1 MPTQLRVSR
10 PPCYA
15 PSHRSR
21 VGDDCAHIC
30 AVVSRICNSS
40 RLRSSLTGA
49 LACAS
54 VGRAGA
60 CGAGTLIRAWRAP
73 AWWTPDGDKAVRVLR
88 ISWSLPGACNRSWGA
103 TPVRQRRRRTFGI
116 VLLAGLVLA
125 AVVPSARASASPVED
140 LIRGCPSSAEVTAID
155 GDLSIAFES
164 DPTAGTL
171 VCRAA
176 DGSVD
181 LTRFEERAYQALH
194 VVKAL
199 RFSRPLPWTSADLY
213 TWLVATI
220 DGIRFRADIATSF
233 CCDPVNVIDL
243 LASSNSAALF
253 TNRWMAADAP
263 IGLDDLVAL
272 VVHETR
278 HNNGKPHTCNGV
290 DDQTVGELGAWGVE
304 YYLELWEAL
313 YAGTFLTSPD
323 VYRSYYRDQHLLKSE
338 STYLPRI
345 CSRPTA
351 DLSLT
356 VKTPSR
362 NVGRVGGKVS
372 YTFTAANA
380 GVDAAGDVYLYSP
393 MPIGTEL
400 VKATAS
406 QGSCSAAGGGPI
418 ACAVG
423 PLAAGA
429 TATAR
434 VVLRVNAPSTQTAIT
449 NKESEAAF
457 GARVTGPVRDE
468 ITTNNSASF
477 STPIR

>member
-1 MPTQLRVSR
+1 MIRRLVTL
-10 PPCYA
+10 A
-15 PSHRSR
+15 LT
-21 VGDDCAHIC
+21 VGL
-30 AVVSRICNSS
+30 AVA
-40 RLRSSLTGA
+40 LT
-49 LACAS
+49 
-54 VGRAGA
+54 
-60 CGAGTLIRAWRAP
+60 AGTA
-73 AWWTPDGDKAVRVLR
+73 
-88 ISWSLPGACNRSWGA
+88 
-103 TPVRQRRRRTFGI
+103 
-116 VLLAGLVLA
+116 
-125 AVVPSARASASPVED
+125 VPSARASSSPVDD
-140 LIRGCPSSAEVTAID
+140 LIGGCPSSAEVAALD
-155 GDLSIAFES
+155 ADLSIAFES

-181 LTRFEERAYQALH
+181 LTRFEERSYQALR
-194 VVKAL
+194 VVQAL
-199 RFSRPLPWTSADLY
+199 RFSRPLPWTSEDLY

-220 DGIRFRADIATSF
+220 DGIRFRADIVNSF
-233 CCDPVNVIDL
+233 CCDPLNVINV

-253 TNRWMAADAP
+253 TNRWMAAEAP

-272 VVHETR
+272 VVHEAR

-290 DDQTVGELGAWGVE
+290 DDQTIGELGAWGVE
-304 YYLELWEAL
+304 YYLELWESL

-323 VYRSYYRDQHLLKSE
+323 VYPSYYRDQHLLKSE

-345 CSRPTA
+345 CSRPIA
-351 DLSLT
+351 DLSLKI
-356 VKTPSR
+356 KTPAR
-362 NVGRVGGKVS
+362 NVAPAGGKVS

-380 GVDAAGDVYLYSP
+380 GPDAAGDVYLYSP

-423 PLAAGA
+423 RLAAGA

-449 NKESEAAF
+449 NKESAVAF

-468 ITTNNSASF
+468 VTANNSAFF
-477 STPIR
+477 STPIVAQGR

>member
-1 MPTQLRVSR
+1 LVTAPGREGIIMIRRLVTLVST
-10 PPCYA
+10 
-15 PSHRSR
+15 
-21 VGDDCAHIC
+21 VG
-30 AVVSRICNSS
+30 
-40 RLRSSLTGA
+40 LA
-49 LACAS
+49 LALT
-54 VGRAGA
+54 
-60 CGAGTLIRAWRAP
+60 AGTA
-73 AWWTPDGDKAVRVLR
+73 
-88 ISWSLPGACNRSWGA
+88 
-103 TPVRQRRRRTFGI
+103 
-116 VLLAGLVLA
+116 
-125 AVVPSARASASPVED
+125 VPSARASSSPVED
-140 LIRGCPSSAEVTAID
+140 LIGGCPSSAEVAAID
-155 GDLSIAFES
+155 ADLSIAFES

-181 LTRFEERAYQALH
+181 LTRFEERSYQALR
-194 VVKAL
+194 VVQAL
-199 RFSRPLPWTSADLY
+199 RFSRPLPWTSEDLY

-220 DGIRFRADIATSF
+220 DGIRFRADIVNSF
-233 CCDPVNVIDL
+233 CCDPLNVINV

-253 TNRWMAADAP
+253 TNRWMAAEAP

-272 VVHETR
+272 VVHEAR

-290 DDQTVGELGAWGVE
+290 DDQTVGELGAWGVQ
-304 YYLELWEAL
+304 YYLELWESL

-323 VYRSYYRDQHLLKSE
+323 VYPSYYRDQHLLKSE

-345 CSRPTA
+345 CSRPIA
-351 DLSLT
+351 DLSLKI
-356 VKTPSR
+356 KTPAR
-362 NVGRVGGKVS
+362 NVAPAGGKVS

-380 GVDAAGDVYLYSP
+380 GPDAAGDVYLYSP

-406 QGSCSAAGGGPI
+406 QGSCSAAAGGPI

-449 NKESEAAF
+449 NKESAVAF

-468 ITTNNSASF
+468 VTANNSAFF
-477 STPIR
+477 STPIVARGR

>member
-1 MPTQLRVSR
+1 MIRRLVSL
-10 PPCYA
+10 A
-15 PSHRSR
+15 ST
-21 VGDDCAHIC
+21 VG
-30 AVVSRICNSS
+30 
-40 RLRSSLTGA
+40 LA
-49 LACAS
+49 LALT
-54 VGRAGA
+54 
-60 CGAGTLIRAWRAP
+60 AGT
-73 AWWTPDGDKAVRVLR
+73 
-88 ISWSLPGACNRSWGA
+88 
-103 TPVRQRRRRTFGI
+103 
-116 VLLAGLVLA
+116 
-125 AVVPSARASASPVED
+125 VVPSARASSSPVED
-140 LIRGCPSSAEVTAID
+140 LIGGCPSSAEVAAID
-155 GDLSIAFES
+155 ADLSIAFES
-164 DPTAGTL
+164 DPTEGTL

-181 LTRFEERAYQALH
+181 LTRFEERSYQALR
-194 VVKAL
+194 VVQAL
-199 RFSRPLPWTSADLY
+199 RFSRPLPWTSEDLY

-220 DGIRFRADIATSF
+220 DGIRFRADIVNSF
-233 CCDPVNVIDL
+233 CCDPLNVINV

-253 TNRWMAADAP
+253 TNRWMAAEAP

-272 VVHETR
+272 VVHEAR

-290 DDQTVGELGAWGVE
+290 DDQTVGELGAWGVQ
-304 YYLELWEAL
+304 YYLELWESL

-323 VYRSYYRDQHLLKSE
+323 VYPSYYRDQHLLKSE

-345 CSRPTA
+345 CSRPIA
-351 DLSLT
+351 DLSLKI
-356 VKTPSR
+356 KTPAR
-362 NVGRVGGKVS
+362 NVARAGGKVS

-380 GVDAAGDVYLYSP
+380 GPDAAGDVYLYSP

-423 PLAAGA
+423 RLAAGA

-449 NKESEAAF
+449 NKESAVAF

-468 ITTNNSASF
+468 VTANNSAFF
-477 STPIR
+477 STPIVARGR

>member
-1 MPTQLRVSR
+1 LVTAPGREGIIMIRRLVTLVST
-10 PPCYA
+10 
-15 PSHRSR
+15 
-21 VGDDCAHIC
+21 VG
-30 AVVSRICNSS
+30 
-40 RLRSSLTGA
+40 LA
-49 LACAS
+49 LALT
-54 VGRAGA
+54 
-60 CGAGTLIRAWRAP
+60 AGTA
-73 AWWTPDGDKAVRVLR
+73 
-88 ISWSLPGACNRSWGA
+88 
-103 TPVRQRRRRTFGI
+103 
-116 VLLAGLVLA
+116 
-125 AVVPSARASASPVED
+125 VPSARASSSPVED
-140 LIRGCPSSAEVTAID
+140 LIGGCPSSAEVAAID
-155 GDLSIAFES
+155 ADLSIAFES

-181 LTRFEERAYQALH
+181 LTRFEERSYQALR
-194 VVKAL
+194 VVQAL
-199 RFSRPLPWTSADLY
+199 RFSRPLPWTSEDLY

-220 DGIRFRADIATSF
+220 DGIRFRADIVNSF
-233 CCDPVNVIDL
+233 CCDPLNVINV

-253 TNRWMAADAP
+253 TNRWMAAEAP

-272 VVHETR
+272 VVHEAR

-290 DDQTVGELGAWGVE
+290 DDQTVGELGAWGVQ
-304 YYLELWEAL
+304 YYLELWESL

-323 VYRSYYRDQHLLKSE
+323 VYPSYYRDQHLLKSE

-345 CSRPTA
+345 CSRPIA
-351 DLSLT
+351 DLSLKI
-356 VKTPSR
+356 KTPAR
-362 NVGRVGGKVS
+362 NVAPAGGKVS

-380 GVDAAGDVYLYSP
+380 GPDAAGDVYLYSP

-406 QGSCSAAGGGPI
+406 QGSCSAAVGGPI

-423 PLAAGA
+423 RLAAGA

-449 NKESEAAF
+449 NKESAVAF

-468 ITTNNSASF
+468 VTANNSAFF
-477 STPIR
+477 STPIVARGR

>member
-1 MPTQLRVSR
+1 MIRRLVTL
-10 PPCYA
+10 A
-15 PSHRSR
+15 LT
-21 VGDDCAHIC
+21 VG
-30 AVVSRICNSS
+30 
-40 RLRSSLTGA
+40 LA
-49 LACAS
+49 LALTA
-54 VGRAGA
+54 
-60 CGAGTLIRAWRAP
+60 
-73 AWWTPDGDKAVRVLR
+73 
-88 ISWSLPGACNRSWGA
+88 A
-103 TPVRQRRRRTFGI
+103 T
-116 VLLAGLVLA
+116 A
-125 AVVPSARASASPVED
+125 VPSARASASSVED
-140 LIRGCPSSAEVTAID
+140 LIGGCPSSAEVAAID
-155 GDLSIAFES
+155 ADLSIFFES

-181 LTRFEERAYQALH
+181 LTRFEERSYQALR
-194 VVKAL
+194 VVQAL

-220 DGIRFRADIATSF
+220 DGIRFRADIVNSF
-233 CCDPVNVIDL
+233 CCDPLNVINV

-253 TNRWMAADAP
+253 TNRWMAAEAP

-272 VVHETR
+272 VVHEAR

-304 YYLELWEAL
+304 YYLELWESL

-323 VYRSYYRDQHLLKSE
+323 VYPSYYRDQHLLKSE

-351 DLSLT
+351 DLSLKI
-356 VKTPSR
+356 KTPAR
-362 NVGRVGGKVS
+362 NVARAGGKVS
-372 YTFTAANA
+372 YTFTVANA
-380 GVDAAGDVYLYSP
+380 GPDAAGDVYLYSP

-418 ACAVG
+418 ACAFG
-423 PLAAGA
+423 ALAAGA

-449 NKESEAAF
+449 NKESAVAF

-468 ITTNNSASF
+468 VTANNSAFF
-477 STPIR
+477 STPIVARAR